1 MAAMNDPPVTPQRP
15 SRTSTPDDALRD
27 MMEELNLG
35 SRSAANR
42 TLDRL
47 RDECGDVH
55 KCLLCGQYF
64 DAFADLRKHVKLRQ
78 HAKDR
83 DEVKRMR
90 IEFIEERL
98 VADGIT
104 SIEQAQRMFDE
115 EEPRAMTSAERST
128 WVDYGIQVA
137 WLVRLG

>member
-1 MAAMNDPPVTPQRP
+1 
-15 SRTSTPDDALRD
+15 

-47 RDECGDVH
+47 REETGDVH
-55 KCLLCGQYF
+55 KCLVCGQYF
-64 DAFADLRKHVKLRQ
+64 DVFADLRKHVKLRK
-78 HAKDR
+78 HTKDR

-98 VADGIT
+98 AADGIT
-104 SIEQAQRMFDE
+104 TIEQAQRMFNE
-115 EEPRAMTSAERST
+115 EEPRAMTPSERST
-128 WVDYGIQVA
+128 WVDYVIQLA